1 VPTSQQK
8 IITKL
13 RERRQI
19 EADLRAMASS
29 SAEGQFRQK
38 AQQIASLGVP
48 VIPAIIS
55 NLDGADEQMLMAM
68 GTVATYLDRR
78 DVVQALRQAV
88 RQPQRTDQGRITAMT
103 ILGRFLDE
111 PPDPELLESLA
122 DPEYAAT
129 SSLEQVLN
137 QAASDPSILIDYVQG
152 LDQQEPDVVLALI
165 RSLRRRRDPLAVEPL
180 RMMAQDVREETA
192 AAALQALG
200 TMRLP
205 EAARALQTLRPV
217 CPPALRPQ
225 AERLLR
231 KLQFAGVAVGPLP
244 LPDPEWRS
252 LVSPVDGLGQQ
263 SVWFIQEDGPTGL
276 ARFLNILLSDRA
288 GAVEAAGYEQVSA
301 AGLPPRR
308 TLGHMHD
315 IVLADGSG
323 AMLMLEATFDLGR
336 RLVLEAL
343 AHNRK
348 TQIPV
353 AGVLRLL
360 SPWLWGYAG
369 AGSLAAQI
377 LPQLGDE
384 ADDLAGGSDRLVVHP
399 AFNAW
404 TVQAETTLLAA
415 EEAVR
420 HPDRDPEV
428 WVQRL
433 AAEVLADPHV
443 ARVFSRRLVAMSEW
457 LMLAGDGEGSR
468 LALAAAQA
476 LSESP
481 RDARFVQALIRRDL
495 ELVLHSLDQQAAPG
509 AGAEQLVGGV

>member
-19 EADLRAMASS
+19 EADLRAMAAN
-29 SAEGQFRQK
+29 SAEGQFRQQ

-68 GTVATYLDRR
+68 GTVATYLDRQ
-78 DVVQALRQAV
+78 DVIQALRQAV
-88 RQPQRTDQGRITAMT
+88 QQPQRTDQGRITAMT
-103 ILGRFLDE
+103 ILGRFLGE
-111 PPDPELLESLA
+111 PPDEELLESLA
-122 DPEYAAT
+122 DPERAAT
-129 SSLEQVLN
+129 SSLEQVLS

-152 LDQQEPDVVLALI
+152 LDQQEPDVVLALV
-165 RSLRRRRDPLAVEPL
+165 RSLRRMRDPRAVEPL
-180 RMMAQDVREETA
+180 RMVAQDVREEIA
-192 AAALQALG
+192 GAALQALG

-205 EAARALQTLRPV
+205 EAARALQTLVPISA
-217 CPPALRPQ
+217 PALQPQ

-231 KLQFAGVAVGPLP
+231 KLLFAGVEVAPLP
-244 LPDPEWRS
+244 LPEPEWRA

-263 SVWFIQEDGPTGL
+263 SVWFIQEDRSTAL
-276 ARFLNILLSDRA
+276 ARFLNVLLSDRA
-288 GAVEAAGYEQVSA
+288 GAVETAGYEQVSA
-301 AGLPPRR
+301 PGLPPRR
-308 TLGHMHD
+308 TLGHLHD

-323 AMLMLEATFDLGR
+323 AMLMLETTFDLGR

-343 AHNRK
+343 AHNRE

-360 SPWLWGYAG
+360 SPWLWNYAG

-377 LPQLGDE
+377 LPQLGD
-384 ADDLAGGSDRLVVHP
+384 ADALAGASDRLVVHP
-399 AFNAW
+399 AFTAW
-404 TVQAETTLLAA
+404 TIPAEAIQLAA
-415 EEAVR
+415 EEAIR
-420 HPDRDPEV
+420 HPDRDREV

-433 AAEVLADPHV
+433 AAEVLLDPQV
-443 ARVFSRRLVAMSEW
+443 AGVFSRRLVAMSEW

-468 LALAAAQA
+468 LALAAARA
-476 LSESP
+476 LAESP
-481 RDARFVQALIRRDL
+481 RDHRFVQALIRRDL
-495 ELVLHSLDQQAAPG
+495 EFVLHSLGQQGAPDT
-509 AGAEQLVGGV
+509 GAEQLERGV